1 MYFRLNPECY
11 FVRGSK
17 NGAIFDLIDGKI
29 VALDHQETELM
40 TICENNEPIYDGRLF
55 RELKKLRLGNFYLNK
70 IYVQKL
76 RIGSPIE
83 EQQIGNPPK
92 LYRAFL
98 EINNS
103 CKRDCWFCGYYGIR
117 RSLGCMGCNKWNQN
131 GEPLP
136 TEKWKKLIDDLR
148 NLDCKSIFIT
158 GGDLTLVW
166 DKAID
171 ILDYANKKFDNIY
184 IVLHKRNL
192 SENMMSYLT
201 DKAKIIIQ
209 TENLDKQQLDG
220 YIYLLIVKPEDWNS
234 VGGITSKN
242 TIRDF
247 VIRNQESLTNS
258 SLMTKKKIQLS
269 NMHLFLNNIKYH
281 PCLGHTLAISYTGD
295 VLPCPMMRGHK
306 FGNVSTREIYAIFE
320 KEWEDIYKFWGLN
333 LDKIERCADCE
344 FRYTCIDCRALE
356 ECLTGKIDGKR
367 LCSYDPKEGEWY

>member
-1 MYFRLNPECY
+1 MVL
-11 FVRGSK
+11 
-17 NGAIFDLIDGKI
+17 
-29 VALDHQETELM
+29 TE
-40 TICENNEPIYDGRLF
+40 D
-55 RELKKLRLGNFYLNK
+55 
-70 IYVQKL
+70 
-76 RIGSPIE
+76 
-83 EQQIGNPPK
+83 
-92 LYRAFL
+92 A
-98 EINNS
+98 
-103 CKRDCWFCGYYGIR
+103 W
-117 RSLGCMGCNKWNQN
+117 
-131 GEPLP
+131 
-136 TEKWKKLIDDLR
+136 
-148 NLDCKSIFIT
+148 
-158 GGDLTLVW
+158 
-166 DKAID
+166 
-171 ILDYANKKFDNIY
+171 
-184 IVLHKRNL
+184 
-192 SENMMSYLT
+192 MSYLT

-220 YIYLLIVKPEDWNS
+220 YIYLLIVKPEDRNS